1 MPEIKKLP
9 PNRKGQI
16 RYRAVVDIGRDPAT
30 GGRKQVTVTRPTAKA
45 VKAEIN
51 RLAHQRD
58 AGTLVAPSKITLGEW
73 LDAWLERRA
82 PDVEASTLRGYRNAL
97 VHARSRLGHLALQD
111 ITEEHVIDFAAWLLT
126 GARRRGGTPGTG
138 LRASSAGGALQR
150 LREALEYATVRR
162 MINANPARFVHL
174 PKMAVN
180 ADRDA
185 HPPVLP
191 WGETEIRAFLAGTRG
206 DRLFAP
212 FLLTMMGL
220 RPAEVA
226 GLRWDDIDL
235 DAGTLAILNTRT
247 MIGNAV
253 TLEKKPKTQASR
265 RTLPLPDPVRNALM
279 AFQLTQSTEQHDAGE
294 AYTPSPYMFVDE
306 LGEPLTTRQLR
317 YQTYKAA
324 DRLGLRRVRLY
335 DARAACLTLLAV
347 AGVPDIVIAAWA
359 GHAAVEVTRKHY
371 LKPGVEA
378 LRQHSGPLAEVF
390 SFEM

>member
-1 MPEIKKLP
+1 M
-9 PNRKGQI
+9 
-16 RYRAVVDIGRDPAT
+16 
-30 GGRKQVTVTRPTAKA
+30 TRPTAKG
-45 VKAEIN
+45 VKEEVA
-51 RLAHQRD
+51 RLIHQRG
-58 AGTLVAPSKITLGEW
+58 AGTLVAPSKITLNEW
-73 LDAWLERRA
+73 LDVWLERRA
-82 PDVEASTLRGYRNAL
+82 PDVETTTLRGYRNAL
-97 VHARSRLGHLALQD
+97 THARSRLGHLALQD
-111 ITEEHVIDFAAWLLT
+111 ITEEHVIDFASWLLT

-162 MINANPARFVHL
+162 LINANPARFVHL
-174 PKMAVN
+174 PKLAVN

-191 WGETEIRAFLAGTRG
+191 WDEAEIRAFLAGTRG

-212 FLLTMMGL
+212 YLLTMMGL

-226 GLRWDDIDL
+226 GLRWADIDL
-235 DAGTLAILNTRT
+235 DAGTLAIMNTRT

-253 TLEKKPKTQASR
+253 TIEKRPKTAAGV
-265 RTLPLPDPVRNALM
+265 RTLPLPEPVRNALL
-279 AFQLTQSTEQHDAGE
+279 AFQLTQFTEQHDAGE

-317 YQTYKAA
+317 YRTYKSV